1 MFTPKTRLIVISIC
15 LVLAGISVYQD
26 KTLAAVLA
34 LSFIGWTVFG
44 FIRQGTVYLAFRKL
58 KTGDHLA
65 AGEYLKMTKK
75 VNWLSSFQRSHY
87 YFVKGYIDMAK
98 GNLEE
103 AKTGFEKALENGLKL
118 KNDIALAYANLASL
132 NHRQKNR
139 VQAKEYIKKALSL
152 RVKKNVRQEIERLA
166 SQIG

>member
-1 MFTPKTRLIVISIC
+1 MFTPKTRLVVIAIC
-15 LVLAGISVYQD
+15 LVLAAISVYQN

-34 LSFIGWTVFG
+34 LSFIGWTIFG

-65 AGEYLKMTKK
+65 AAQYLKMTKK

-87 YFVKGYIDMAK
+87 YFVKGYVEMAK
-98 GNLEE
+98 GGLEE
-103 AKTGFEKALENGLKL
+103 AKQGFEQALENGLRL

-132 NHRQKNR
+132 NHRQNNR
-139 VQAKEYIKKALSL
+139 SLAKEYIKKALGL
-152 RVKKNVRQEIERLA
+152 KVNKKVRQEIERLA